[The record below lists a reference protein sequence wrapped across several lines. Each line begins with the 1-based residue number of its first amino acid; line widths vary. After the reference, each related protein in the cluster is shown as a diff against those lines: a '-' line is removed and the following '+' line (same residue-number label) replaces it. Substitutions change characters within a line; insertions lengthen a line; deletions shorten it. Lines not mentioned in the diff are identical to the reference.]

1 MIRFYFSELGD
12 RGSIKNPEL
21 ADVNLD
27 AISDDDLSKLFQ
39 SEEVIFMLIVGHS
52 WFKKSWSRGNMVD
65 DFISK
70 RDSRN
75 CMITRQLFTEI
86 ADKLLY

>member
-39 SEEVIFMLIVGHS
+39 SEEVISMLIVGHN
-52 WFKKSWSRGNMVD
+52 WYKKSWSRGIMVD

-70 RDSRN
+70 
-75 CMITRQLFTEI
+75 
-86 ADKLLY
+86 